1 MYEHETVE
9 HRKSCK
15 TIWILLPPCKQRT
28 KRLLHRHMATEREI
42 QVRERMRRIEDFF
55 MAGQVTF
62 NLRIPYPAGYAFEE

>member
-15 TIWILLPPCKQRT
+15 IVWILLPSRKQCA
-28 KRLLHRHMATEREI
+28 KRLLRRHMATERETR
-42 QVRERMRRIEDFF
+42 VRERVRRIEDFF

-62 NLRIPYPAGYAFEE
+62 NLRIPYPTGYAFEE